1 MKTLRSKHIVNHFQ
15 ISNNWDLCKSCLS
28 VMSGWSVL
36 VEAFLGLIP
45 RQCPQDPLPEPLT
58 IRNCSSD
65 ADCWPRL
72 CCPDGD
78 LRFCR
83 TAAIMWDSLGL
94 PTLRL
99 LTRKCCRWCGNAFT
113 DITVLAIK
121 INYNFIHW
129 ILLMFLSKLTENFN
143 ANKLY
148 YVI

>member
-1 MKTLRSKHIVNHFQ
+1 MQILKSFFETLK
-15 ISNNWDLCKSCLS
+15 SNQSVSFWNLQQLRCVS

-45 RQCPQDPLPEPLT
+45 RQCPQDPLPEPLA

-65 ADCWPRL
+65 DDCWPRL

-83 TAAIMWDSLGL
+83 TPAIMWDSLAL

-99 LTRKCCRWCGNAFT
+99 LTRKCCRWCGNTFT
-113 DITVLAIK
+113 DNPHHLTIYCNTEYCKPCFLNWGFDATN
-121 INYNFIHW
+121 INT
-129 ILLMFLSKLTENFN
+129 ST
-143 ANKLY
+143 
-148 YVI
+148 